1 MVDEEQYVRYRED
14 SKLLA
19 AIGERVHAQVGRVT
33 VRLPGAV
40 AQAAVDAWERDE
52 TGDIGE
58 ETREQYELRGQAGDL
73 ALIGLAIS
81 ERGRREG
88 EEVVVDLHVSSAGA
102 AFLSYVEAA
111 GPAFRPKE
119 YPAE

>member
-19 AIGERVHAQVGRVT
+19 AIGEHVHAQVGRVT
-33 VRLPGAV
+33 VRLPAAV

-52 TGDIGE
+52 TGDVDE

-73 ALIGLAIS
+73 ALIGLEIS

-102 AFLSYVEAA
+102 AFLGYVEAA
-111 GPAFRPKE
+111 GPAFRPRE
-119 YPAE
+119 